1 MAVTRSWE
9 QRTMVQIGPW
19 EKTAPAERRH
29 ELPWLI
35 GASVMVAAGLI
46 LVLAAKTSNFREVSG
61 RLERGEL
68 LNLNLV
74 SAPEQL
80 APFLLVFAD
89 PAERELAAEKISSYI
104 LQHKPLPNV
113 GALARLR
120 VSRQEIEG
128 EPRWRLLREQLRQ
141 QIESQQHK
149 PRHGDVRVSL
159 VPMARLK
166 PVLIVRTPR
175 EFLTQFAA
183 WIALYLASFYAV
195 HFVWRRR
202 AFRGD
207 PAILPAVHLLTGI
220 GLILAVSLRD
230 PLRDT
235 LECGKFAWGV
245 ALGCAI
251 LILPAFRFFDYRRF
265 SRWIYT
271 PLLAS
276 FLLFVLLLAFGSGP
290 TGSDSKV
297 NLGIFQPVE
306 VIKLLLVLFMAG
318 YFTAKWEGL
327 RELREKRLAPGVL
340 RRLNLPRFSHALPVM
355 YGVACALA
363 LFFLLKDLGPALVTG
378 FLFMVMF
385 AVARGRA
392 GLALTGL
399 ALLVAGVSI
408 GYRLGQPATVVSRV
422 SMWLSPWDNDVP
434 GGDQLAHSM
443 WALSTGGPWGSGP
456 GWGDPALIPAG
467 HTDLV
472 LPAIGE
478 EWGFVGV
485 ATIAL
490 LFAFL
495 ARRSFRIARAAA
507 DEYGLFLAIGL
518 ASLFT
523 LEMLLISGGVLGVI
537 PLSGVVSPFLSS
549 GNTAMLANFLLFAL
563 ILSISHRAPRPE
575 IGEPFVKPMR
585 YLAAALAAC
594 ALVLVGR
601 AAYFQV
607 LHDQDFLARDVKI
620 FEGDG
625 VKRAQHNPRLTSLAR
640 EIRRGSI
647 YDRNGVLL
655 ASSDWNELERYR
667 AEYEKLGVKLDDV
680 CSRLDS
686 RHYPFGELTAHFLG
700 DWRTGENFHATNASL
715 VEHDSNVKLQGYR
728 DYQEL
733 APLVRYRHQP
743 GNAAIERLRSTD
755 RTVRTSLDIRLQ
767 LQATAILERRL
778 RAAKREKGAVVV
790 MNAQTGDV
798 LALVSLPA
806 PAAGTRG
813 TPDELLDRARYGQ
826 YPPGSTFKLVTA
838 IAALRN
844 DPQLTAKTFQC
855 KSFGGRGG
863 AQIPGWRRTIRDDVG
878 DPAHGTLNM
887 RQAITISCNA
897 YFAQLGVFSVGPDA
911 LRDTLH
917 LLELPD
923 ADPAEIKAMLPFA
936 AYGQGPILATPF
948 KLARVAAIIADGGLA
963 PRGRW
968 IIDDSGTQTPA
979 AIVSPATA
987 AFLADAMRSVV
998 TNGTA
1003 RRAMKGARVS
1013 IAGKTG
1019 TAQLGEGQ
1027 PHSWF
1032 AGFAPYDSE
1041 PGSRIAFAVL
1051 VEHGGYGGS
1060 LAAPIAKEIVETAA
1074 DLGVIA
1080 GAASHAA
1087 TEPLPRG
1094 KP

>member
-9 QRTMVQIGPW
+9 QRTMVQVGPW
-19 EKTAPAERRH
+19 EKTTPAERRH

-35 GASVMVAAGLI
+35 GASVMVVMGLS
-46 LVLAAKTSNFREVSG
+46 LVLIARTSNFREVSAN
-61 RLERGEL
+61 LQRGEL
-68 LNLNLV
+68 LNLNTV
-74 SAPEQL
+74 SAPEQV
-80 APFLLVFAD
+80 APFLQVFTD
-89 PAERELAAEKISSYI
+89 PAERDLAAEKIVSYAQ
-104 LQHKPLPNV
+104 QHKPLLNV

-120 VSRQEIEG
+120 VSSQEIEG
-128 EPRWRLLREQLRQ
+128 EPRWRLLRDQLRQ
-141 QIESQQHK
+141 QIENQQHK
-149 PRHGDVRVSL
+149 SRRGDLRVPL
-159 VPMARLK
+159 IPIAKLK

-175 EFLTQFAA
+175 EFLIQFAA
-183 WIALYLASFYAV
+183 WIALYLVSFYVV

-202 AFRGD
+202 GFRGD
-207 PAILPAVHLLTGI
+207 AAILPAVHLLTGI
-220 GLILAVSLRD
+220 GLILAISLRD

-235 LECGKFAWGV
+235 IEFRKFAWGV
-245 ALGCAI
+245 GLGCAI
-251 LILPAFRFFDYRRF
+251 LLLPAFRIFDYRRF

-276 FLLFVLLLAFGSGP
+276 LLLFVLLLALGSGP
-290 TGSDSKV
+290 TGSDAKV
-297 NLGIFQPVE
+297 NLGPFQPVE
-306 VIKLLLVLFMAG
+306 VIKVLLVFFMAG
-318 YFTAKWEGL
+318 YFTTKWEKL
-327 RELREKRLAPGVL
+327 RELREKRMVPGML
-340 RRLNLPRFSHALPVM
+340 RKLNLPRFSHALPVM
-355 YGVACALA
+355 CGVAVALA
-363 LFFLLKDLGPALVTG
+363 MFFLLRDLGPALVTG

-392 GLALTGL
+392 GLALVGIT
-399 ALLVAGVSI
+399 LLVAGVSV
-408 GYRLGQPATVVSRV
+408 GYRLGEPATVVSRV

-434 GGDQLAHSM
+434 GGDQLAHSI
-443 WALSTGGPWGSGP
+443 WALSTGGLWGSGP
-456 GWGDPALIPAG
+456 GRGDPALIPAG

-485 ATIAL
+485 AAIAL

-495 ARRSFRIARAAA
+495 AHRSFRIARAAA
-507 DEYGLFLAIGL
+507 EEYGLFLALGL
-518 ASLFT
+518 VSLFA

-549 GNTAMLANFLLFAL
+549 GNTAMLANFFLFAV
-563 ILSISHRAPRPE
+563 ILSISHQSPRPE
-575 IGEPFVKPMR
+575 IGEPLAKPMR
-585 YLAAALAAC
+585 YLAVALTAC

-607 LHDQDFLARDVKI
+607 SHDQDLLARDVHI
-620 FEGDG
+620 FEADG

-647 YDRNGVLL
+647 FDRNGILL
-655 ASSDWNELERYR
+655 ATSDWNELERYR
-667 AEYEKLGVKLDDV
+667 SAYEQLGVKLEDV
-680 CSRLDS
+680 CSHLDS

-728 DYQEL
+728 DYLEL

-743 GNAAIERLRSTD
+743 GNAAIARLRSQD
-755 RTVRTSLDIRLQ
+755 RTVHTSIDIRLQ
-767 LQATAILERRL
+767 LRATEILTRRL
-778 RAAKREKGAVVV
+778 RAAKRENGAVVI
-790 MNAQTGDV
+790 MNAQTGDL

-806 PAAGTRG
+806 PSAGTRG

-878 DPAHGTLNM
+878 DPAHGTLEM
-887 RQAITISCNA
+887 RQAITVSCNA
-897 YFAQLGVFSVGPDA
+897 YFAQLGVFLGPDA

-923 ADPAEIKAMLPFA
+923 ADPVALKAMLPFA

-948 KLARVAAIIADGGLA
+948 KLARVAAIIADGGYA

-968 IIDDSGTQTPA
+968 IIDSTQASTPA
-979 AIVSPATA
+979 AIVPSATA

-1013 IAGKTG
+1013 LAGKTG

-1032 AGFAPYDSE
+1032 AGFAPYD
-1041 PGSRIAFAVL
+1041 GGTGNRVAFAVL

-1060 LAAPIAKEIVETAA
+1060 LAAPIAKEIMEAA
-1074 DLGVIA
+1074 VDLGIIA
-1080 GAASHAA
+1080 GVVPHPTTASLQR
-1087 TEPLPRG
+1087 E

>member
-1 MAVTRSWE
+1 M
-9 QRTMVQIGPW
+9 
-19 EKTAPAERRH
+19 
-29 ELPWLI
+29 
-35 GASVMVAAGLI
+35 
-46 LVLAAKTSNFREVSG
+46 
-61 RLERGEL
+61 
-68 LNLNLV
+68 
-74 SAPEQL
+74 
-80 APFLLVFAD
+80 
-89 PAERELAAEKISSYI
+89 
-104 LQHKPLPNV
+104 
-113 GALARLR
+113 
-120 VSRQEIEG
+120 
-128 EPRWRLLREQLRQ
+128 
-141 QIESQQHK
+141 
-149 PRHGDVRVSL
+149 
-159 VPMARLK
+159 
-166 PVLIVRTPR
+166 
-175 EFLTQFAA
+175 
-183 WIALYLASFYAV
+183 
-195 HFVWRRR
+195 
-202 AFRGD
+202 
-207 PAILPAVHLLTGI
+207 
-220 GLILAVSLRD
+220 
-230 PLRDT
+230 
-235 LECGKFAWGV
+235 
-245 ALGCAI
+245 
-251 LILPAFRFFDYRRF
+251 
-265 SRWIYT
+265 
-271 PLLAS
+271 
-276 FLLFVLLLAFGSGP
+276 FG
-290 TGSDSKV
+290 
-297 NLGIFQPVE
+297 
-306 VIKLLLVLFMAG
+306 
-318 YFTAKWEGL
+318 
-327 RELREKRLAPGVL
+327 
-340 RRLNLPRFSHALPVM
+340 
-355 YGVACALA
+355 
-363 LFFLLKDLGPALVTG
+363 
-378 FLFMVMF
+378 
-385 AVARGRA
+385 VARGRA
-392 GLALTGL
+392 GLALMGL
-399 ALLVAGVSI
+399 ALLVGGVSL

-434 GGDQLAHSM
+434 GGDQLAHSI
-443 WALSTGGPWGSGP
+443 WALSTGGLWGSGP
-456 GWGDPALIPAG
+456 GRGDPALIPAG

-485 ATIAL
+485 AAIAL

-495 ARRSFRIARAAA
+495 AHRSFRIARSAA
-507 DEYGLFLAIGL
+507 DEYGLFLALGL
-518 ASLFT
+518 ASLFA

-549 GNTAMLANFLLFAL
+549 GNTAMLANFFLFAL
-563 ILSISHRAPRPE
+563 ILSISQQSPRPE
-575 IGEPFVKPMR
+575 IGEPFAKPMR

-607 LHDQDFLARDVKI
+607 IHDQDLLARDVKI
-620 FEGDG
+620 FEADG

-667 AEYEKLGVKLDDV
+667 AEYEKLGVALDDV

-700 DWRTGENFHATNASL
+700 DWRTGENFHATNSSL

-728 DYQEL
+728 DYQQL

-743 GNAAIERLRSTD
+743 GNAAIERIRSQD

-767 LQATAILERRL
+767 LKATAILERRL
-778 RAAKREKGAVVV
+778 RTAKREKGAVVV
-790 MNAQTGDV
+790 MNAQTGDL
-798 LALVSLPA
+798 LAVVSLPA

-844 DPQLTAKTFQC
+844 DPELTAKTFQC

-878 DPAHGTLNM
+878 DPAHGKLAM
-887 RQAITISCNA
+887 RQAITVSCNA
-897 YFAQLGVFSVGPDA
+897 YFAQLGVFSVGADA

-923 ADPAEIKAMLPFA
+923 ADPVELKAMLPFA

-948 KLARVAAIIADGGLA
+948 KLARVAATIADGGLA
-963 PRGRW
+963 PRGHW
-968 IIDDSGTQTPA
+968 LLENAGEQTPA
-979 AIVSPATA
+979 AIVPPATA

-1003 RRAMKGARVS
+1003 RRAMKGARVT

-1019 TAQLGEGQ
+1019 TAQLDEGQ

-1041 PGSRIAFAVL
+1041 PSGRVAFAVI

-1060 LAAPIAKEIVETAA
+1060 LAAPIAKEIVEAAA
-1074 DLGVIA
+1074 DLGEIA
-1080 GAASHAA
+1080 EAAPHPGI
-1087 TEPLPRG
+1087 EPLQKR
-1094 KP
+1094 